1 MAAQMW
7 RVVSVYR
14 VITLAYAALLIIRD
28 DRDYAHPGAGLAVLA
43 VMTGWSAVT
52 IVAYRWPAGRPTHG

>member
-7 RVVSVYR
+7 RVVNVYR
-14 VITLAYAALLIIRD
+14 VITLAYAAVLIIRD
-28 DRDYAHPGAGLAVLA
+28 DRGYAHPGAGLVVLA

-52 IVAYRWPAGRPTHG
+52 IVAYRRPGAGRRG